1 MWIMILSIF
10 RTEVMF
16 FQSIPPYTA
25 AITNMVRLRLTLVW
39 PAVILWAVMAR
50 LWAVCAVG
58 CGRLWVGE
66 DDCFLFC
73 REFVVSLS

>member
-50 LWAVCAVG
+50 LWAVCAVAVGG
-58 CGRLWVGE
+58 CGLE
-66 DDCFLFC
+66 KMFC
-73 REFVVSLS
+73 GEFVVSLS